1 MQQKQGLYDPSYEHD
16 ACGIGFTA
24 NITGEPEHQIIV
36 DGLTILK
43 KLVHRGAETN
53 DNTGDGAGILFQ
65 IPFSFFREECKTL
78 KIKLPEDGKYGIG
91 MFFLPRDP
99 SQNKDAVGIIKEAC
113 KDNGASILGWRD
125 VPVSPEC
132 LGEKAESS
140 RPDVKQA
147 FIKCGNLSGKE
158 LERKLYV
165 IRKDIDNRAAAA
177 LFSVEDVYT
186 ASLSSRTIVYKGMF
200 VAPQLEG
207 FYDDLRRDDFKSAFA
222 VVHQRYSTNTF
233 PSWILAQPFRCIAHN
248 GEINTLKGNLNR
260 MQAREPNLHSE
271 YFGDDLKKLL
281 PITNSTLSDS
291 ANFDAVL
298 ELLMSSGRSIEHSA
312 MMMMPEAFGQTYHIS
327 QDRRAFYEY
336 HSAIMAPWDGPAA
349 IVFTDG
355 EKIGASLDRNGL
367 RPARWTLTRQGR
379 FVLASESGVLDI
391 DPADILKHGRLAP
404 GKMLLVDM
412 EKHRVR
418 FDNEIKSEISRSQ
431 PYRRWLDENRIELRG
446 LFQVPEITE
455 TDPETIKK
463 YQKAFGI
470 SYEELTKV
478 IAPMADQGKEP
489 LSSMGNDEALA
500 ILSSR
505 PTLLFDYFKQMFAQ
519 VTNPPIDPY
528 RENLVMSLMS
538 FIGQEGNL
546 LTETKEH
553 CHQLKLQHPILSN
566 DDMRRLKAVDM
577 HGMSS
582 AVINTVF
589 PTAGGGKGLKEA
601 IQRICAES
609 IEKVKEGYTFIILSD
624 RGINEEHA
632 PIPSLLA
639 VSAVHHAL
647 IDAKLRQIAGLFV
660 ETGEARDVMHMALLL
675 GYGVSAINPYLVFES
690 LAQLKE
696 DGAISESLK
705 LETAAENYIT
715 ACKAGILKIMSKMGV
730 STLRSYRG
738 SQLFEAIGLDSGFVE
753 TFFTGTA
760 SRIGG
765 IGLEKL
771 ASDAAARH
779 ELVFGDTHKS
789 GAEILQA
796 GGKLHYRKHSEKH
809 LMTPEAVVNM
819 QRAARN
825 GDAEAYK
832 RFSADI
838 NNTSEKLCTLRS
850 LLKFKEAEPID
861 IDLVEPASEIVKRF
875 VSSAMSLGSISR
887 EAHETLA
894 IAMNRLGAMSNSGE
908 GGENIERY
916 IPLENG
922 DSMNGAVKQIA
933 SARFGVTSNYLSK
946 ARELQI
952 KIAQGAKPGEGGQ
965 LPGHKVDE
973 FIGRNRHANPGT
985 TLISPPPHHDI
996 YSIED
1001 LAQLIYD
1008 LKCGNPEARVSVKLV
1023 SEVGV
1028 GTIAAGVAKGKADMI
1043 LISGGDGGTGA
1054 SPISSIKYAGMPWE
1068 LGLAE
1073 TQQTLVMNGL
1083 RKNVRLQTDGQMRT
1097 GRDIVIAAMLGAE
1110 EFGFGTASLVT
1121 LGCVMMRKCHKNTCP
1136 VGVATQDPEL
1146 RKRFTG
1152 KPEHMMNYM
1161 MFVAEETREIMA
1173 SLGFKSMDEMVG
1185 RTDRLEMN
1193 DAIDKWKERG
1203 VDLSAILFQPEADS
1217 REEFLCTAD
1226 NKITLDS
1233 HLDSKLIAQAAKVI
1247 DSGKDTV
1254 VIDSEIKNTDRSVG
1268 ATLSC
1273 RVSKKHAHI
1282 GLPESSIHCKFT
1294 GHAGQSFGAFLAPG
1308 IRFELAGT
1316 SNDYLGKS
1324 LSGGQIILYPPKGTT
1339 FRSQNN
1345 IITGNVNLFGATG
1358 GEVFI
1363 SGMAG
1368 ERFAV
1373 RNSGATAVVEGVG
1386 DHGCEYMTGGK
1397 IVVLGKTG
1405 LNFAAGM
1412 SGGVAYVLDEDQL
1425 FDTKCNLEMV
1435 NVEPISDASELEDLK
1450 SLIQKHIELTG
1461 SKYASGI
1468 LDDWTEMSPAFVKV
1482 IPLGSGNDSRS
1493 AK

>member
-1 MQQKQGLYDPSYEHD
+1 MQQKQGLYDPSFEHD

-24 NITGEPEHQIIV
+24 NISGEPEHQIIV

-65 IPFSFFREECKTL
+65 IPFDFFRNECRKL
-78 KIKLPEDGKYGIG
+78 KIRLPENGKYGIG
-91 MFFLPRDP
+91 MFFLPLDP
-99 SQNKDAVGIIKEAC
+99 EQNKDAVTLIEKAC
-113 KDNGASILGWRD
+113 SENGAKILGWRD
-125 VPVSPEC
+125 VPVNPSC
-132 LGEKAESS
+132 LGKNAEAS

-147 FIKCGNLSGKE
+147 FITCDSASGKE
-158 LERKLYV
+158 LERRLYV
-165 IRKDIDNRAAAA
+165 IRKVIDSKAADAH
-177 LFSVEDVYT
+177 FSLEDVYT
-186 ASLSSRTIVYKGMF
+186 ASLSCRTIVYKGMF
-200 VAPQLEG
+200 VAPQLEA
-207 FYDDLRRDDFKSAFA
+207 FYDDLRCDNFKSAFA
-222 VVHQRYSTNTF
+222 IVHQRYSTNTF

-260 MQAREPNLHSE
+260 MHAHELNLYSNE
-271 YFGDDLKKLL
+271 FGNDLKKLL
-281 PITNSTLSDS
+281 PVTNSSLSDS

-312 MMMMPEAFGQTYHIS
+312 MMMMPEAFGQSYHIS

-391 DPADILKHGRLAP
+391 NPADVLKHGRLAP
-404 GKMLLVDM
+404 GKMLMVDISSG
-412 EKHRVR
+412 RVKY
-418 FDNEIKSEISRSQ
+418 DNEIKSEICRSK
-431 PYRRWLDENRIELRG
+431 PYRRWLEENRIELRG

-455 TDPETIKK
+455 TDPDTIKNM
-463 YQKAFGI
+463 QKVFGI
-470 SYEELTKV
+470 SHEELTKI
-478 IAPMADQGKEP
+478 IAPMATDGKEP

-500 ILSSR
+500 ILSNRS
-505 PTLLFDYFKQMFAQ
+505 TLLFDYFKQLFAQ

-528 RENLVMSLMS
+528 REHLVMSLMS
-538 FIGQEGNL
+538 YIGREGNL
-546 LTETKEH
+546 LTETSEH
-553 CHQLKLQHPILSN
+553 CHMLKLQHPILSN
-566 DDMRRLKAVDM
+566 DDIRRLKVVDM
-577 HGMSS
+577 QGMSS
-582 AVINTVF
+582 AVIEAVY
-589 PTAGGGKGLKEA
+589 PAAGGSSELEKALDRICSEA
-601 IQRICAES
+601 IA
-609 IEKVKEGYTFIILSD
+609 KVKEGRTFIILSD
-624 RGINEEHA
+624 RNITPENA

-647 IDAKLRQIAGLFV
+647 VDAKLRQIAGLFI

-690 LAQLKE
+690 LPQLQ
-696 DGAISESLK
+696 DQGTISADLK
-705 LETAAENYIT
+705 LETAAENYIR
-715 ACKAGILKIMSKMGV
+715 ACKTGLLKILSKMGV

-738 SQLFEAIGLDSGFVE
+738 SQLFEAIGLESSFVDKY
-753 TFFTGTA
+753 FSGTA

-771 ASDAAARH
+771 AEDTLSRH
-779 ELVFGDTHKS
+779 KGVFSESAELNRGIIPS
-789 GAEILQA
+789 
-796 GGKLHYRKHSEKH
+796 GGKLHYRKFSEKH

-825 GDAEAYK
+825 NDAEAYGK
-832 RFSADI
+832 FSADI

-850 LLKFKEAEPID
+850 LFKFRQTEPID
-861 IDLVEPASEIVKRF
+861 IDQVEPASEIVKRF

-887 EAHETLA
+887 EAHETIA
-894 IAMNRLGAMSNSGE
+894 IAMNRLGGMSNSGE

-916 IPLENG
+916 TPLENG
-922 DSMNGAVKQIA
+922 DSMNGKVKQIA

-965 LPGHKVDE
+965 LPGYKVDE
-973 FIGRNRHANPGT
+973 FIGKTRHANPGT

-1023 SEVGV
+1023 SEAGV

-1146 RKRFTG
+1146 RKRFAG
-1152 KPEHMMNYM
+1152 KPEHLMNYM

-1173 SLGFKSMDEMVG
+1173 SLGIRTIDELVG
-1185 RTDRLEMN
+1185 RTEMLEMN
-1193 DAIDKWKERG
+1193 DAIETWKARG
-1203 VDLSAILFQPEADS
+1203 IDLTAVLHKPEAAS
-1217 REEFLCTAD
+1217 RDEYLCTAD
-1226 NKITLDS
+1226 NKINLDS
-1233 HLDSKLIAQAAKVI
+1233 HI
-1247 DSGKDTV
+1247 DSMLLNQAKEVINGGKKSV
-1254 VIDSEIKNTDRSVG
+1254 VIESVIRNTDRSAG

-1273 RVSKKHAHI
+1273 RVSNKYSHE
-1282 GLPESSIHCKFT
+1282 GLPENSIHCKFS

-1308 IRFELAGT
+1308 IRFELSGT
-1316 SNDYLGKS
+1316 ANDYLGKG
-1324 LSGGQIILYPPKGTT
+1324 LSGGQLIIYPPKESI

-1345 IITGNVNLFGATG
+1345 IITGNVNLFGATD

-1373 RNSGATAVVEGVG
+1373 RNSGVTAVVEGVG

-1397 IVVLGKTG
+1397 VVVLGKTG

-1435 NVEPISDASELEDLK
+1435 NVEPMSGTEELEDLK
-1450 SLIQKHIELTG
+1450 ALIEKHIKLTG
-1461 SKYASGI
+1461 SKYASKI
-1468 LDDWTEMSPAFVKV
+1468 IEDWVEMSPAFVKV
-1482 IPLGSGNDSRS
+1482 IPLKGSEE
-1493 AK
+1493 

>member
-1 MQQKQGLYDPSYEHD
+1 MQQKQGLYDPSFEHD

-24 NITGEPEHQIIV
+24 NITGVPEHQIIK

-43 KLVHRGAETN
+43 KLVHRGAETS

-65 IPFSFFREECKTL
+65 IPFTFFRNECENL

-91 MFFLPRDP
+91 MFFLPLNPD
-99 SQNKDAVGIIKEAC
+99 QNKDAVKIIESAC
-113 KDNGASILGWRD
+113 SENGAEILGWRK
-125 VPVSPEC
+125 VPVNPSC
-132 LGEKAESS
+132 IGEKAEAS
-140 RPDVKQA
+140 RPEIKQA
-147 FIKCGNLSGKE
+147 FIKCGSLSGKE
-158 LERKLYV
+158 LERRLYL
-165 IRKDIDNRAAAA
+165 IRKVIDGKAADAHFSIEDI
-177 LFSVEDVYT
+177 YT
-186 ASLSSRTIVYKGMF
+186 ASMSSRTIVYKGMF
-200 VAPQLEG
+200 VAEQLES
-207 FYDDLRRDDFKSAFA
+207 FFDDLSNADFKSAFA
-222 VVHQRYSTNTF
+222 IVHQRYSTNTF

-260 MQAREPNLHSE
+260 MRAREPNLYSE
-271 YFGDDLKKLL
+271 EFGDDLKKLL
-281 PITNSTLSDS
+281 PVTNNSLSDS
-291 ANFDAVL
+291 ANFDSVL

-367 RPARWTLTRQGR
+367 RPARWTLTKSGR
-379 FVLASESGVLDI
+379 FVLASESGVLDF
-391 DPADILKHGRLAP
+391 PPEEILKHGRLAP

-412 EKHRVR
+412 LKNRVKY
-418 FDNEIKSEISRSQ
+418 DNEIKSEISRSQ

-446 LFQVPEITE
+446 LFQVPEITQSE
-455 TDPETIKK
+455 PGTVKK
-463 YQKAFGI
+463 YQKVFGI
-470 SYEELTKV
+470 SHEELTKV
-478 IAPMADQGKEP
+478 IAPMAASGKEP

-500 ILSSR
+500 ILSTR
-505 PTLLFDYFKQMFAQ
+505 PSLLFDYFKQLFAQ

-538 FIGQEGNL
+538 FIGREGNL
-546 LTETKEH
+546 LTESEEH

-566 DDMRRLKAVDM
+566 DDIIRLKAIDL

-582 AVINTVF
+582 AVINSVF
-589 PTAGGGKGLKEA
+589 PAGSGGTGLEEALNRICSEA
-601 IQRICAES
+601 IEQ
-609 IEKVKEGYTFIILSD
+609 VKAGKTFIILSD
-624 RGINEEHA
+624 RNINAENA

-647 IDAKLRQIAGLFV
+647 VDAKLRQIAGLFI

-675 GYGVSAINPYLVFES
+675 GYGVSAINPYLVFDS
-690 LAQLKE
+690 LPELQE
-696 DGAISESLK
+696 EGSINPDMK
-705 LETAAENYIT
+705 LENAAENYIA
-715 ACKAGILKIMSKMGV
+715 ACKTGILKVMSKMGV

-738 SQLFEAIGLDSGFVE
+738 SQLFEAIGLEDRFIE
-753 TFFTGTA
+753 NYFAGTA

-765 IGLEKL
+765 IGLDKI
-771 ASDAAARH
+771 AADVLERH
-779 ELVFGDTHKS
+779 ETVFSETAKLNEG
-789 GAEILQA
+789 IIPP
-796 GGKLHYRKHSEKH
+796 GGKLHYRRFSEKH

-819 QRAARN
+819 QRAART
-825 GDAEAYK
+825 GDHEAYK
-832 RFSADI
+832 RFSSDI

-850 LLKFKEAEPID
+850 LFRFKEAEAID
-861 IDLVEPASEIVKRF
+861 IDEVEPASEIVKRF

-916 IPLENG
+916 TPLENG
-922 DSMNGAVKQIA
+922 DSLNGKVKQIA
-933 SARFGVTSNYLSK
+933 SARFGVNSNYLSK
-946 ARELQI
+946 AQELQI

-965 LPGHKVDE
+965 LPGYKVDE

-1023 SEVGV
+1023 SEAGV

-1097 GRDIVIAAMLGAE
+1097 GRDIVIAALLGAE

-1146 RKRFTG
+1146 RKRFSG
-1152 KPEHMMNYM
+1152 KPEHMINYM

-1173 SLGFKSMDEMVG
+1173 SLGFHSINEMVG

-1193 DAIDKWKERG
+1193 DAIDRWKERG
-1203 VDLSAILFQPEADS
+1203 IDLSAILYRPEAAS

-1226 NKITLDS
+1226 NKINLDS
-1233 HLDSKLIAQAAKVI
+1233 HLDATLIKEASDVI
-1247 DSGKDTV
+1247 QKKKKS
-1254 VIDSEIKNTDRSVG
+1254 VIIKSSIKNTDRSVG

-1273 RVSKKHAHI
+1273 RVSNEHAHK
-1282 GLPESSIHCKFT
+1282 GLPDKSINCQFS

-1308 IRFELAGT
+1308 ISFELSGT
-1316 SNDYLGKS
+1316 ANDYLGKG
-1324 LSGGQIILYPPKGTT
+1324 LSGGQIVVYPPEGSL

-1373 RNSGATAVVEGVG
+1373 RNSGVTAVVEGVG
-1386 DHGCEYMTGGK
+1386 DHACEYMTGGK

-1435 NVEPISDASELEDLK
+1435 NVEPISDSGELEELRN
-1450 SLIQKHIELTG
+1450 LIEKHIKLTG
-1461 SKYASGI
+1461 SKYAARI
-1468 LDDWTEMSPAFVKV
+1468 LDDWTEMSPAFVRV
-1482 IPLGSGNDSRS
+1482 IPLRS
-1493 AK
+1493 NK

>member
-1 MQQKQGLYDPSYEHD
+1 MQQKQGLYDPSFEHD

-24 NITGEPEHQIIV
+24 NITGEADHQIIS

-53 DNTGDGAGILFQ
+53 DNTGDGAGILIG
-65 IPFSFFREECKTL
+65 IPFSFFRSECEAL

-91 MFFLPRDP
+91 MFFLPREAD
-99 SQNKDAVGIIKEAC
+99 QNKDAVKIIEQAC
-113 KDNGASILGWRD
+113 KENGAKILGWRD
-125 VPVSPEC
+125 VPVDPSC
-132 LGEKAESS
+132 LGEKAEAS

-147 FIKCGNLSGKE
+147 FITCGKLEGKE

-165 IRKDIDNRAAAA
+165 IRKVIDSKASDAHFSIEDI
-177 LFSVEDVYT
+177 YT
-186 ASLSSRTIVYKGMF
+186 ASISSRTIVYKGMF

-207 FYDDLRRDDFKSAFA
+207 FYDDLRREDFKSSFSI
-222 VVHQRYSTNTF
+222 VHQRYSTNTF

-248 GEINTLKGNLNR
+248 GEINTLKGNINR
-260 MQAREPNLHSE
+260 MQACEPNLKSDE
-271 YFGDDLKKLL
+271 FGSDLPKLL
-281 PITNSTLSDS
+281 PITNSSLSDS

-355 EKIGASLDRNGL
+355 EKIGATLDRNGL
-367 RPARWTLTRQGR
+367 RPARWTLTKQGR
-379 FVLASESGVLDI
+379 FVLASESGVLDFK
-391 DPADILKHGRLAP
+391 PEDILRHGRLAP
-404 GKMLLVDM
+404 GKMLVVDM
-412 EKHRVR
+412 QKGRVKH
-418 FDNEIKSEISRSQ
+418 DNEIKSEISRSQ

-446 LFQVPEITE
+446 LFQVPEQTE
-455 TDPETIKK
+455 TEPETVRK

-470 SYEELTKV
+470 SHEELTKV
-478 IAPMADQGKEP
+478 IAPMAATGKEP

-500 ILSSR
+500 ILSKR
-505 PTLLFDYFKQMFAQ
+505 PSLLFDYFKQLFAQ

-538 FIGQEGNL
+538 FIGKEGNI
-546 LTETKEH
+546 LTETEEH
-553 CHQLKLQHPILSN
+553 CHLLKLQHPILSN
-566 DDMRRLKAVDM
+566 DDMRRLKAFDM

-582 AVINTVF
+582 AVIDTVY
-589 PTAGGGKGLKEA
+589 PAAEKEAGLKKTLESICDEA
-601 IQRICAES
+601 IAKI
-609 IEKVKEGYTFIILSD
+609 KEGCSFIILSD
-624 RGINEEHA
+624 RNLNPENA

-647 IDAKLRQIAGLFV
+647 VDAKLRQNAGLFI
-660 ETGEARDVMHMALLL
+660 ETGEARDIMHMVLLL

-690 LAQLKE
+690 
-696 DGAISESLK
+696 ISLLQDEGSISSDMK
-705 LETAAENYIT
+705 FETAAENYIE
-715 ACKAGILKIMSKMGV
+715 ACKTGILKVMSKMGV

-738 SQLFEAIGLDSGFVE
+738 SQLFEALGLESRFIDKY
-753 TFFTGTA
+753 FTGTA

-765 IGLEKL
+765 VGLEKI
-771 ASDAAARH
+771 AADTAERH
-779 ELVFGDTHKS
+779 RDVFKETPKQNPG
-789 GAEILQA
+789 IIPA
-796 GGKLHYRKHSEKH
+796 GGKLHYRKFSEKH

-825 GDAEAYK
+825 NDADAYK
-832 RFSADI
+832 KFSADI

-850 LLKFKEAEPID
+850 LFQFKEAEAID
-861 IDLVEPASEIVKRF
+861 INEVEPASEIVKRF

-887 EAHETLA
+887 EAHETIA

-922 DSMNGAVKQIA
+922 DSLNGKVKQIA
-933 SARFGVTSNYLSK
+933 SARFGVTSYYLSK
-946 ARELQI
+946 AQELQI

-965 LPGHKVDE
+965 LPGYKVDE
-973 FIGRNRHANPGT
+973 FIGKNRYANPGT

-1023 SEVGV
+1023 SEAGV

-1068 LGLAE
+1068 LGLSE
-1073 TQQTLVMNGL
+1073 TQQTLVLNGL
-1083 RKNVRLQTDGQMRT
+1083 RKNVRIQTDGQMRT
-1097 GRDIVIAAMLGAE
+1097 GRDIVIAALLGAE

-1146 RKRFTG
+1146 RKRFAG
-1152 KPEHMMNYM
+1152 KPEHLMNYM

-1173 SLGFKSMDEMVG
+1173 SLGFRTIDEMVG
-1185 RTDRLEMN
+1185 RTEILEMN
-1193 DAIDKWKERG
+1193 EAIETWKKRG
-1203 VDLSAILFQPEADS
+1203 IDLSAVLHKPEAAA
-1217 REEFLCTAD
+1217 REEYYCTAN
-1226 NKITLDS
+1226 NKIS
-1233 HLDSKLIAQAAKVI
+1233 HAAHLDTILSSKAEAVI
-1247 DSGKDTV
+1247 SGSEKTV
-1254 VIDSEIKNTDRSVG
+1254 TIESEIKNTDRSVG

-1273 RVSKKHAHI
+1273 NVSKKHAHI
-1282 GLPESSIHCKFT
+1282 GLPENSIHCKFS

-1308 IRFELAGT
+1308 IRFELSGT
-1316 SNDYLGKS
+1316 ANDYLGKG
-1324 LSGGQIILYPPKGTT
+1324 LSGGQIIIYPPKESI

-1368 ERFAV
+1368 ERFGV
-1373 RNSGATAVVEGVG
+1373 RNSGVTAVVEGVG
-1386 DHGCEYMTGGK
+1386 DHACEYMTGGK
-1397 IVVLGKTG
+1397 VVILGKTG
-1405 LNFAAGM
+1405 INFAAGM

-1435 NVEPISDASELEDLK
+1435 NVEPISNTKELKELK
-1450 SLIQKHIELTG
+1450 GLIQKHIDLTG
-1461 SKYASGI
+1461 SKYAARI
-1468 LDDWTEMSPAFVKV
+1468 IEDWVEMSPAFVKV
-1482 IPLGSGNDSRS
+1482 MPL
-1493 AK
+1493 

>member
-1 MQQKQGLYDPSYEHD
+1 MQQKQGLYDPSFEHD

-24 NITGEPEHQIIV
+24 NITGVPEHQIIV

-65 IPFSFFREECKTL
+65 IPYSFFRKECESL

-91 MFFLPRDP
+91 MFFLPLDP
-99 SQNKDAVGIIKEAC
+99 SQNKDAVKIIEESCA
-113 KDNGASILGWRD
+113 DNGAEILGWRN
-125 VPVSPEC
+125 VPVSTDC
-132 LGEKAESS
+132 LGEKAEAS

-147 FIKCGNLSGKE
+147 FISSRNLEGKD

-165 IRKDIDNRAAAA
+165 IRKEIDNRAAAA
-177 LFSVEDVYT
+177 HFSNEDVY
-186 ASLSSRTIVYKGMF
+186 SVSMSSRTIVYKGMF

-207 FYDDLRRDDFKSAFA
+207 FFDDLRREDFKAAFA
-222 VVHQRYSTNTF
+222 IVHQRYSTNTF

-260 MQAREPNLHSE
+260 MQAREPNLYSE
-271 YFGDDLKKLL
+271 EFGDDLKKLL
-281 PITNSTLSDS
+281 PITNNTLSDS
-291 ANFDAVL
+291 ANFDSVL

-367 RPARWTLTRQGR
+367 RPARWTLTKKGR
-379 FVLASESGVLDI
+379 FVLASESGVLDF
-391 DPADILKHGRLAP
+391 PPEDILKHGRLAP
-404 GKMLLVDM
+404 GKMIVVDM
-412 EKHRVR
+412 LQNRVR
-418 FDNEIKSEISRSQ
+418 YDNEIKSEISRSQ
-431 PYRRWLDENRIELRG
+431 PYRRWLEENKIELRG
-446 LFQVPEITE
+446 LFQVPEIHE
-455 TDPETIKK
+455 TDPERIKQ
-463 YQKAFGI
+463 YQKVFGI
-470 SYEELTKV
+470 SHEELTKV
-478 IAPMADQGKEP
+478 IAPMASDGKEP

-500 ILSSR
+500 ILSNR
-505 PTLLFDYFKQMFAQ
+505 PSLLFDYFKQLFAQ

-538 FIGQEGNL
+538 YIGRERNM
-546 LTETKEH
+546 LTETSEH

-566 DDMRRLKAVDM
+566 DDIRRLKAIDL

-582 AVINTVF
+582 AVINTVY
-589 PTAGGGKGLKEA
+589 PVAKGGDGLEA
-601 IQRICAES
+601 ALERICAEA
-609 IEKVKEGYTFIILSD
+609 IEKVKRGSTFVILSD
-624 RGINEEHA
+624 RYIDADSA

-647 IDAKLRQIAGLFV
+647 VSAKLRQIAGLFI
-660 ETGEARDVMHMALLL
+660 ETGEARDVMHMAVLL
-675 GYGVSAINPYLVFES
+675 GYGVSAINPYLVFDS
-690 LAQLKE
+690 LTELQNEGYLNA
-696 DGAISESLK
+696 DMK
-705 LETAAENYIT
+705 LENAAENYIQ
-715 ACKAGILKIMSKMGV
+715 ACKTGILKILSKMGV

-738 SQLFEAIGLDSGFVE
+738 SQLFEAIGLEGPFIE
-753 TFFTGTA
+753 KYFTGTA

-765 IGLEKL
+765 IGLAKL
-771 ASDAAARH
+771 ADDSAARH
-779 ELVFGDTHKS
+779 KTVFNKKPNANPGVIQS
-789 GAEILQA
+789 
-796 GGKLHYRKHSEKH
+796 GGKLHYRRFSEKH

-825 GDAEAYK
+825 NDAEAYK
-832 RFSADI
+832 IFSADI

-850 LLKFKEAEPID
+850 LFKFKEAEAISID
-861 IDLVEPASEIVKRF
+861 EVEPASEIVKRF

-894 IAMNRLGAMSNSGE
+894 IAMNRLGGMSNSGE
-908 GGENIERY
+908 GGENVERY

-922 DSMNGAVKQIA
+922 DSMNGKVKQIA
-933 SARFGVTSNYLSK
+933 SARFGVTSNYLSQ
-946 ARELQI
+946 AQELQI

-965 LPGHKVDE
+965 LPGYKVDN
-973 FIGRNRHANPGT
+973 FIGKNRYANPGT

-1023 SEVGV
+1023 SEAGV

-1083 RKNVRLQTDGQMRT
+1083 RKNVRIQTDGQMRT
-1097 GRDIVIAAMLGAE
+1097 GRDIVVAAMLGAE

-1152 KPEHMMNYM
+1152 KPEHLMNYM
-1161 MFVAEETREIMA
+1161 TFVAEETRSIMA
-1173 SLGFKSMDEMVG
+1173 ALGFKSIDEMVG
-1185 RTDRLEMN
+1185 RTDRLEMDN
-1193 DAIDKWKERG
+1193 TIGRWKERG
-1203 VDLSAILFQPEADS
+1203 IDLSAILYQPEADS

-1226 NKITLDS
+1226 NKISLDA
-1233 HLDSKLIAQAAKVI
+1233 HLDASLLKKAADVI
-1247 DSGKDTV
+1247 KDKNKSV
-1254 VIDSEIKNTDRSVG
+1254 VIESKIKNTDRSVG

-1273 RVSKKHAHI
+1273 RVSNQHAHI
-1282 GLPESSIHCKFT
+1282 GLPEKSIHCKFD

-1308 IRFELAGT
+1308 VRFELAGT
-1316 SNDYLGKS
+1316 ANDYLGKG
-1324 LSGGQIILYPPKGTT
+1324 LSGGQIIVYPPEGTI

-1358 GEVFI
+1358 GDVFI

-1386 DHGCEYMTGGK
+1386 DHACEYMTGGK
-1397 IVVLGKTG
+1397 VVVLGKTG

-1435 NVEPISDASELEDLK
+1435 NVEPISNNTELAELK
-1450 SLIQKHIELTG
+1450 SLIEKHIDLTG
-1461 SKYASGI
+1461 SRYAAGI
-1468 LDDWTEMSPAFVKV
+1468 LDDWTEMSPAFVRV
-1482 IPLGSGNDSRS
+1482 IPLRS
-1493 AK
+1493 TK

>member
-1 MQQKQGLYDPSYEHD
+1 MQQKQGLYDPSFEHD

-24 NITGEPEHQIIV
+24 NITGKPEHQIIV

-65 IPFSFFREECKTL
+65 IPFSFFRKECETQR
-78 KIKLPEDGKYGIG
+78 IKLPEDGKYGIG
-91 MFFLPRDP
+91 MFFLPLDP
-99 SQNKDAVGIIKEAC
+99 EQNKDAVKLIEEAC
-113 KDNGASILGWRD
+113 TENGADIIGWRD
-125 VPVSPEC
+125 VPVDPSC
-132 LGEKAESS
+132 LGEKAEAS

-147 FIKCGNLSGKE
+147 FITCGSLKGKE

-165 IRKDIDNRAAAA
+165 IRKVIDSKAAAA
-177 LFSVEDVYT
+177 LFSVEDIYT

-200 VAPQLEG
+200 VAPQLEA
-207 FYDDLRRDDFKSAFA
+207 FYDDLRQEDFKASFA
-222 VVHQRYSTNTF
+222 IVHQRYSTNTF

-260 MQAREPNLHSE
+260 MQAREPNLYSDE
-271 YFGDDLKKLL
+271 FGDDLKKLL
-281 PITNSTLSDS
+281 PITNNSLSDS
-291 ANFDAVL
+291 ANFDSVL

-379 FVLASESGVLDI
+379 FVLASESGVLDFN
-391 DPADILKHGRLAP
+391 PEDILRHGRLAP
-404 GKMLLVDM
+404 GKMIVVDM
-412 EKHRVR
+412 LNNRVQY
-418 FDNEIKSEISRSQ
+418 DNEIKSEISRSK

-455 TDPETIKK
+455 TEQKTIRNI
-463 YQKAFGI
+463 QKVFGF
-470 SYEELTKV
+470 SNEELTKV
-478 IAPMADQGKEP
+478 IAPMAADGKEP

-500 ILSSR
+500 ILSKR
-505 PTLLFDYFKQMFAQ
+505 PSLLFDYFKQLFAQ

-538 FIGQEGNL
+538 FIGREGNL

-566 DDMRRLKAVDM
+566 DDIRRLKAIDM

-582 AVINTVF
+582 AVINTVYSA
-589 PTAGGGKGLKEA
+589 PDGSAGLAEA
-601 IQRICAES
+601 LERICSEAVAR
-609 IEKVKEGYTFIILSD
+609 VKEGCSFIILSD
-624 RGINEEHA
+624 RNIDAEKA

-647 IDAKLRQIAGLFV
+647 IDAKLRQITGLFI

-675 GYGVSAINPYLVFES
+675 GYGVSAINPYLVFDS
-690 LAQLKE
+690 LSLLQE
-696 DGAISESLK
+696 EGAISADMK
-705 LETAAENYIT
+705 LENAAENYIN
-715 ACKAGILKIMSKMGV
+715 ACKTGILKIMSKMGV

-738 SQLFEAIGLDSGFVE
+738 SQLFEAIGLESSFIDKY
-753 TFFTGTA
+753 FTGTA

-771 ASDAAARH
+771 AEDTGLRHKAAFDETA
-779 ELVFGDTHKS
+779 KS
-789 GAEILQA
+789 NPGIVPS
-796 GGKLHYRKHSEKH
+796 GGKLHYRKFSEKH

-825 GDAEAYK
+825 NDAEAYK
-832 RFSADI
+832 KFSTDI

-850 LLKFKEAEPID
+850 LFKFKEAEAID

-894 IAMNRLGAMSNSGE
+894 IAMNRLGGMSNSGE
-908 GGENIERY
+908 GGENVERY
-916 IPLENG
+916 IPLKNG
-922 DSMNGAVKQIA
+922 DSMNGKVKQIA
-933 SARFGVTSNYLSK
+933 SARFGVTSYYLSQ
-946 ARELQI
+946 AQELQI

-965 LPGHKVDE
+965 LPGYKVDE
-973 FIGRNRHANPGT
+973 FIGKNRYANPGT

-1008 LKCGNPEARVSVKLV
+1008 LKCGNPESRISVKLV
-1023 SEVGV
+1023 SEAGV

-1083 RKNVRLQTDGQMRT
+1083 RKNVRIQTDGQMRT
-1097 GRDIVIAAMLGAE
+1097 GRDIVVAAMLGAE
-1110 EFGFGTASLVT
+1110 EYGFGTASLVT

-1146 RKRFTG
+1146 RKRFKG
-1152 KPEHMMNYM
+1152 QPEHLINYM
-1161 MFVAEETREIMA
+1161 LFVAEETREIMA
-1173 SLGFKSMDEMVG
+1173 SLGFKSIDEMVG
-1185 RTDRLEMN
+1185 RTDMLEMN
-1193 DAIDKWKERG
+1193 EAIETWKSRG
-1203 VDLSAILFQPEADS
+1203 IDLTAILHKPEADS
-1217 REEFLCTAD
+1217 REEYLCTAN
-1226 NKITLDS
+1226 NKINLNS
-1233 HLDSKLIAQAAKVI
+1233 HLDAVLIKQSEEVI
-1247 DSGKDTV
+1247 KGDKKSV
-1254 VIDSEIKNTDRSVG
+1254 VIESEIKNTDRSVG

-1273 RVSKKHAHI
+1273 RISKKHSHI
-1282 GLPESSIHCKFT
+1282 GLPEKSIHCSFN

-1308 IRFELAGT
+1308 IRFELSGT
-1316 SNDYLGKS
+1316 ANDYLGKG
-1324 LSGGQIILYPPKGTT
+1324 LSGGQIIVYPPKESI

-1358 GEVFI
+1358 GDVFI

-1373 RNSGATAVVEGVG
+1373 RNSGVTAVVEGVG
-1386 DHGCEYMTGGK
+1386 DHACEYMTGGK
-1397 IVVLGKTG
+1397 VVVLGKTG

-1412 SGGVAYVLDEDQL
+1412 SGGTAYVLDEDQL

-1435 NVEPISDASELEDLK
+1435 NVEPISDSIELDELK
-1450 SLIQKHIELTG
+1450 KLIEKHIKLTG
-1461 SKYASGI
+1461 SKYAARI
-1468 LDDWTEMSPAFVKV
+1468 LEDWVEMSPAFVRV
-1482 IPLGSGNDSRS
+1482 IPINRS
-1493 AK
+1493 SK

>member
-1 MQQKQGLYDPSYEHD
+1 MQQKQGLYDPSFEHD

-24 NITGEPEHQIIV
+24 NITGVPEHQIIA

-65 IPFSFFREECKTL
+65 IPYGFFRDECRTL
-78 KIKLPEDGKYGIG
+78 KIKLPENGTYGIG
-91 MFFLPRDP
+91 MFFLPLDP
-99 SQNKDAVGIIKEAC
+99 DQNKDAVKLITAAC
-113 KDNGASILGWRD
+113 EDNGAEILGWRN
-125 VPVSPEC
+125 VPVDPSC
-132 LGEKAESS
+132 LGEKAEAS

-147 FIKCGNLSGKE
+147 FIRSGKLSGKD

-165 IRKDIDNRAAAA
+165 IRKEIDNRAAEAH
-177 LFSVEDVYT
+177 FSVEDIYT
-186 ASLSSRTIVYKGMF
+186 ASMSSRTIVYKGMF

-207 FYDDLRRDDFKSAFA
+207 FYKDLTNTDFKSSFA
-222 VVHQRYSTNTF
+222 IVHQRYSTNTF

-248 GEINTLKGNLNR
+248 GEINTLRGNLNR
-260 MQAREPNLHSE
+260 MKAREPNMFSE
-271 YFGDDLKKLL
+271 EFGDDLKKLL
-281 PITNSTLSDS
+281 PITNSELSDS

-298 ELLMSSGRSIEHSA
+298 ELLQASGRSIEHSA

-336 HSAIMAPWDGPAA
+336 HSSIMEPWDGPAA

-367 RPARWTLTRQGR
+367 RPARWTLTKQGR

-391 DPADILKHGRLAP
+391 RPEDILRHGRLAP
-404 GKMLLVDM
+404 GKMIVVDM
-412 EKHRVR
+412 LQNRVQH
-418 FDNEIKSEISRSQ
+418 DNEIKSEISRSK

-446 LFQVPEITE
+446 LFQVPEIIE
-455 TDPETIKK
+455 NEPEKTRK

-478 IAPMADQGKEP
+478 IAPMAETGKEP

-500 ILSSR
+500 VLSSR
-505 PTLLFDYFKQMFAQ
+505 PVLLYDYFKQLFAQ

-538 FIGQEGNL
+538 FIGREGNL

-553 CHQLKLQHPILSN
+553 CNQLKLQHPILSN
-566 DDMRRLKAVDM
+566 DDIRKLKAIDSY
-577 HGMSS
+577 GMSS
-582 AVINTVF
+582 AVIDSVY
-589 PTAGGGKGLKEA
+589 PVSEGGEGLEKAIGLICGEA
-601 IQRICAES
+601 
-609 IEKVKEGYTFIILSD
+609 VKRVSEGSTFVILSD
-624 RGINEEHA
+624 RKIDAEHA
-632 PIPSLLA
+632 PIPALLA

-647 IDAKLRQIAGLFV
+647 VDARLRQIAGLFI
-660 ETGEARDVMHMALLL
+660 ETGEARDIMHLVLLL
-675 GYGVSAINPYLVFES
+675 GYGVSAVNPYLVFES
-690 LAQLKE
+690 LSQLQKE
-696 DGAISESLK
+696 GAISKDMK
-705 LETAAENYIT
+705 LETAAENYIE
-715 ACKAGILKIMSKMGV
+715 ACKAGILKVMSKMGV

-738 SQLFEAIGLDSGFVE
+738 SQLFEAMGLNSSFVE
-753 TFFTGTA
+753 KYFVGTA

-765 IGLEKL
+765 IGIDKL
-771 ASDAAARH
+771 AEDTASRH
-779 ELVFGDTHKS
+779 RMVFEDRAGSHTAIIAS
-789 GAEILQA
+789 
-796 GGKLHYRKHSEKH
+796 GGKIHYRKFSEKH
-809 LMTPEAVVNM
+809 LMTAEAVVNM
-819 QRAARN
+819 QRAARGN
-825 GDAEAYK
+825 DAEAYK
-832 RFSADI
+832 KFSADI

-850 LLKFKEAEPID
+850 LFKFKETEPV
-861 IDLVEPASEIVKRF
+861 DLEEVEPASEIVKRF

-887 EAHETLA
+887 DAHETLA
-894 IAMNRLGAMSNSGE
+894 IAMNRLGGMSNSGE

-916 IPLENG
+916 SPLENG
-922 DSMNGAVKQIA
+922 DSMNSKVKQIA
-933 SARFGVTSNYLSK
+933 SARFGVTSNYISK
-946 ARELQI
+946 AQELQI

-973 FIGRNRHANPGT
+973 FIGRTRHAEPGT

-1023 SEVGV
+1023 SEAGV

-1097 GRDIVIAAMLGAE
+1097 GRDIVVAALLGAE

-1121 LGCVMMRKCHKNTCP
+1121 MGCVMMRKCHKNTCP

-1152 KPEHMMNYM
+1152 KPEHLINYM
-1161 MFVAEETREIMA
+1161 LFVAEETREIMA
-1173 SLGFKSMDEMVG
+1173 SLGFRSITDMVG
-1185 RTDRLEMN
+1185 RTDMLEMN
-1193 DAIDKWKERG
+1193 DAIETWKARG
-1203 VDLSAILFQPEADS
+1203 IDLTAVLHRPEAVS
-1217 REEFLCTAD
+1217 REEYYCTAD
-1226 NKITLDS
+1226 NRINLEQ
-1233 HLDSKLIAQAAKVI
+1233 HLDASLISRAEEVLNDSSKSVLIE
-1247 DSGKDTV
+1247 
-1254 VIDSEIKNTDRSVG
+1254 SEIKNTDRSVG

-1273 RVSKKHAHI
+1273 RISNKYAHT
-1282 GLPESSIHCKFT
+1282 GLPESSIHCRFN

-1308 IRFELAGT
+1308 VRFELSGT
-1316 SNDYLGKS
+1316 ANDYLGKG
-1324 LSGGQIILYPPKGTT
+1324 LSGGQIIVYPPEKTI

-1345 IITGNVNLFGATG
+1345 IITGNVNLFGATS

-1386 DHGCEYMTGGK
+1386 DHACEYMTGGK
-1397 IVVLGKTG
+1397 VVVLGRTG

-1435 NVEPISDASELEDLK
+1435 NVEPISGSEELNSLK
-1450 SLIQKHIELTG
+1450 SLIEKHIKLTG

-1468 LDDWTEMSPAFVKV
+1468 LDDWTEMSPAFVRV
-1482 IPLGSGNDSRS
+1482 IPMERS
-1493 AK
+1493 SK